1 MIRWLDWNLF
11 RTSNAEG
18 MIGGRQRVRIGSLP
32 VQLYRHDMT
41 PHTPLMSEHRLLC
54 VRLLQSERILLLF
67 RPAFACETELPTW
80 YCCRAGC
87 RPFVHLYLAT
97 KMLSAAGDSSL

>member
-1 MIRWLDWNLF
+1 MF
-11 RTSNAEG
+11 A
-18 MIGGRQRVRIGSLP
+18 
-32 VQLYRHDMT
+32 
-41 PHTPLMSEHRLLC
+41 
-54 VRLLQSERILLLF
+54 LQSERILLPF

-97 KMLSAAGDSSL
+97 KMLSAAGDSSLLAGHGSAGREAGYVMRIFGQIRDPK